1 MEITLS
7 PADRALLTADRHGQ
21 NYNAARNDRMFAG
34 LSATG
39 GIALIAAAAG
49 GGHPTLFTP
58 AGSKRVISIKA
69 LKLGYVTAGA
79 NAPGSLAWN
88 ITENAG
94 ANIGPAGAAILT
106 ATRVAVRNLQV
117 GSVKLGV
124 AYWSPTTNTFT
135 AAPVYHRPIG
145 LSLLTAISTTAVA
158 PFPWREYYD
167 GDNLIMPGAALS
179 LVTVQATT
187 TALFRVCVEFEEV
200 DE

>member
-7 PADRALLTADRHGQ
+7 VEDRALLTATRYGQ
-21 NYNAARNDRMFAG
+21 NYEAARNDRMFAG

-39 GIALIAAAAG
+39 GIAIIAAAAG
-49 GGHPTLFTP
+49 GGHPTLFNP

-117 GSVKLGV
+117 GSAKVGV

-145 LSLLTAISTTAVA
+145 LSLFTGISTTAVA
-158 PFPWREYYD
+158 PFPWRENYD
-167 GDNLIMPGAALS
+167 GDNLIMPGTALS

-200 DE
+200 DL